1 MSMATGNRWSG
12 VPRTEGDDMKKLLLP
27 GCVMVAILLVA
38 TTAWAFPQYARSTKM
53 SCATCHSNVAG
64 GADLTDAGKAYKAD
78 NTKVPAASV
87 AGAEYVG
94 NNKCKMCHI
103 NEYKSWQTLDHAKAM
118 ETLKSGD
125 KAKIDEMAGK
135 LSVKLSGSAA
145 ENESCIG
152 CHSVG
157 YQLGGY
163 LATPD
168 STKNAGLAAVGC
180 ESCHGP
186 GSKHVAADKAAKKS
200 LINGK
205 PSEAMCKNCH
215 NATMSPK
222 FDLATY
228 KAKGM
233 HALKTTE

>member
-1 MSMATGNRWSG
+1 M
-12 VPRTEGDDMKKLLLP
+12 PKRTLLL
-27 GCVMVAILLVA
+27 GCAMAALWLAA

-53 SCATCHSNVAG
+53 SCATCHTNVAG

-87 AGAEYVG
+87 EGAEYVG

-118 ETLKSGD
+118 ETLRSGD
-125 KAKIDEMAGK
+125 KAKIDEMAGR
-135 LSVKLSGSAA
+135 LNVKLSGSAA
-145 ENESCIG
+145 ENEACIG

-163 LATPD
+163 PAPSD
-168 STKNAGLAAVGC
+168 SSKNVSLAAVGC
-180 ESCHGP
+180 EACHGP
-186 GSKHVAADKAAKKS
+186 GSKHVSAEKSVKKNF
-200 LINGK
+200 INGK
-205 PSEAMCKNCH
+205 PGEAMCKNCH

-222 FDLATY
+222 FDFAAY

-233 HALKTTE
+233 HALKTE

>member
-1 MSMATGNRWSG
+1 MPNR
-12 VPRTEGDDMKKLLLP
+12 
-27 GCVMVAILLVA
+27 ILLTRFTVVILMLTVA
-38 TTAWAFPQYARSTKM
+38 TAAWSLPQYARSTKM

-87 AGAEYVG
+87 EGAEFVG
-94 NNKCKMCHI
+94 NNKCKTCHI
-103 NEYKSWQTLDHAKAM
+103 KEYKSWQTLDHAKAM

-135 LSVKLSGSAA
+135 LGVKLSGPANES
-145 ENESCIG
+145 ESCIG

-163 LATPD
+163 PAAD
-168 STKNAGLAAVGC
+168 STKNAGLSAVGC
-180 ESCHGP
+180 EDCHSP
-186 GSKHVAADKAAKKS
+186 GSKHVAAEKTVKKNF
-200 LINGK
+200 IYGK
-205 PSEAMCKNCH
+205 PTEAMCKSCH

-228 KAKGM
+228 KTKGV
-233 HALKTTE
+233 HELKTA